1 MMLFHNDWLVTKI
14 CFYQNGWTVYQLSPS
29 LELHLGQKRNE
40 GVMTTVLEQLDIEY
54 ATQS

>member
-1 MMLFHNDWLVTKI
+1 MMLFDNESFVTKI
-14 CFYQNGWTVYQLSPS
+14 CFYQNGWTIYHLSSS
-29 LELHLGQKRNE
+29 LELHLGQK